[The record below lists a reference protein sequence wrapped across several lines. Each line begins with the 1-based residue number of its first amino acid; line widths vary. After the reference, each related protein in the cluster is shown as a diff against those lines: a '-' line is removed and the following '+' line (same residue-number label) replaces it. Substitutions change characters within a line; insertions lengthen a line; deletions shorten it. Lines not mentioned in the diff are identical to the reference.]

1 MRLSN
6 YISAFFVPFFKH
18 CASAAKRLMFRK
30 NIPETITAIWRT
42 LEAYLERLQIYA
54 VQEPRNLH
62 VGPVSYSLNG
72 AWNNF
77 GPMNKKF
84 PYIVIM

>member
-1 MRLSN
+1 M
-6 YISAFFVPFFKH
+6 ISAFFVHFFKH
-18 CASAAKRLMFRK
+18 CASAAKRLMFRQ
-30 NIPETITAIWRT
+30 NIPETIPRVWRT
-42 LEAYLERLQIYA
+42 LEAFLNRLQIYA

-72 AWNNF
+72 ASNNF

>member
-1 MRLSN
+1 
-6 YISAFFVPFFKH
+6 
-18 CASAAKRLMFRK
+18 MFRK
-30 NIPETITAIWRT
+30 NNPETITAVWRT
-42 LEAYLERLQIYA
+42 LEAFLDRLKIYA
-54 VQEPRNLH
+54 VPEPRNLH

>member
-1 MRLSN
+1 
-6 YISAFFVPFFKH
+6 
-18 CASAAKRLMFRK
+18 MFRK
-30 NIPETITAIWRT
+30 NIPETITAVWRT
-42 LEAYLERLQIYA
+42 FEAFLNRLQIYA
-54 VQEPRNLH
+54 IPEPRNLH
-62 VGPVSYSLNG
+62 VGPVGYSLNG

>member
-1 MRLSN
+1 
-6 YISAFFVPFFKH
+6 
-18 CASAAKRLMFRK
+18 MFRK
-30 NIPETITAIWRT
+30 NIPETITAVWRT
-42 LEAYLERLQIYA
+42 LEAFLDRLQIYA
-54 VQEPRNLH
+54 VPEPRKLH
-62 VGPVSYSLNG
+62 VGPVGYSLNG

>member
-1 MRLSN
+1 
-6 YISAFFVPFFKH
+6 
-18 CASAAKRLMFRK
+18 MFRE
-30 NIPETITAIWRT
+30 NIPETITAVWLT
-42 LEAYLERLQIYA
+42 LEAFLNKLQIYA
-54 VQEPRNLH
+54 VQEPRKLH
-62 VGPVSYSLNG
+62 VCPVTYSLNG

>member
-1 MRLSN
+1 ML
-6 YISAFFVPFFKH
+6 
-18 CASAAKRLMFRK
+18 RK

-72 AWNNF
+72 ASNKF

>member
-1 MRLSN
+1 M
-6 YISAFFVPFFKH
+6 ISAFFVPFFKH

-30 NIPETITAIWRT
+30 NIPETITAVWWT
-42 LEAYLERLQIYA
+42 LEAFLNRLQIYA

-62 VGPVSYSLNG
+62 VGPVSYSLNV
-72 AWNNF
+72 ASNNF
-77 GPMNKKF
+77 GPMTKKF

>member
-1 MRLSN
+1 
-6 YISAFFVPFFKH
+6 
-18 CASAAKRLMFRK
+18 MFRK
-30 NIPETITAIWRT
+30 NIPETITAVWWT
-42 LEAYLERLQIYA
+42 LEAFLERLQIYA

-62 VGPVSYSLNG
+62 VGPVSYSLND

>member
-1 MRLSN
+1 
-6 YISAFFVPFFKH
+6 
-18 CASAAKRLMFRK
+18 MFRK
-30 NIPETITAIWRT
+30 NIPETITAVWRT
-42 LEAYLERLQIYA
+42 LEAFLDRLQIYA

-84 PYIVIM
+84 PYIVIMLKKYKKNISKVPLILFNSV

>member
-1 MRLSN
+1 M
-6 YISAFFVPFFKH
+6 ISAFFVPFFKH
-18 CASAAKRLMFRK
+18 CASAVKRLMFRK

-77 GPMNKKF
+77 DPMNKKF

>member
-1 MRLSN
+1 M
-6 YISAFFVPFFKH
+6 ISAFFVHFFKH

-30 NIPETITAIWRT
+30 NIPETITAVWWT
-42 LEAYLERLQIYA
+42 LEAFLDRLQIYA

-62 VGPVSYSLNG
+62 VGPVCYSLNG
-72 AWNNF
+72 AWNYF